1 MEGTMNTIS
10 ILYNLI
16 IASVGCLVYMFSVTI
31 YVKYNFNLTI
41 DIRDDEV
48 RVFML
53 IITSILYFTLEYL
66 DGRKLSWYLKL
77 I

>member
-1 MEGTMNTIS
+1 MNIAS
-10 ILYNLI
+10 ILHNLI
-16 IASVGCLVYMFSVTI
+16 MASVGCLVYMFSVTI

-53 IITSILYFTLEYL
+53 IIASIVYFILEYL